1 MAQKTQRYDR
11 VADQYH
17 RYRPRYPDALIS
29 HLTKIVGETSGVDVV
44 VDVGAGT
51 GIFSRQ
57 LSAALPSKI
66 TIIGIEPSASMRAQ
80 AVADASDDAGVA
92 FSDGVAEQLPFD
104 GDRRGRLSRRPQRI
118 GRAPGVL
125 RRGSPHSGSGQH
137 PRHRRICSRPGGQ
150 PDRRRI
156 DRVHGPVRF
165 GEGVRAARLPCSG
178 TCSTPA

>member
-118 GRAPGVL
+118 GSSA
-125 RRGSPHSGSGQH
+125 RRFTPRLTALWFRPASSPSSNMFPTG
-137 PRHRRICSRPGGQ
+137 
-150 PDRRRI
+150 
-156 DRVHGPVRF
+156 
-165 GEGVRAARLPCSG
+165 RAARSP
-178 TCSTPA
+178 PH